1 MEFLGAGDGEDDASL
16 FESLERLDGLQQ
28 LRLKPFRVRTKKA
41 AERKTRGNESFKKR
55 DFAKATR
62 AYLEALWLLRDAP
75 VFDDMPPAS
84 DVPDGAEAA
93 ARPRGAHRCSG
104 PSRRNFDA
112 IRSPGLDGRY
122 RAGRAPRAAR
132 RRRRRRRGSKKSA
145 ARERRRRGLAAGR
158 FCAGARGRRGDRPAR
173 RPNCDFVARG
183 VERACS

>member
-93 ARPRGAHRCSG
+93 ARPRG
-104 PSRRNFDA
+104 N
-112 IRSPGLDGRY
+112 RS
-122 RAGRAPRAAR
+122 PRAAR
-132 RRRRRRRGSKKSA
+132 SPSMLRTISAEFRRNSESRT
-145 ARERRRRGLAAGR
+145 
-158 FCAGARGRRGDRPAR
+158 
-173 RPNCDFVARG
+173 
-183 VERACS
+183 